1 MDPRDEDFEI
11 CLTVV
16 CNEATA
22 LAAWYKGLASHG
34 QQGSRLA
41 GVHTE
46 SLDPNN
52 VLISFAS
59 PRPEIF
65 FR

>member
-1 MDPRDEDFEI
+1 M
-11 CLTVV
+11 
-16 CNEATA
+16 
-22 LAAWYKGLASHG
+22 ASKD
-34 QQGSRLA
+34 RLA

-59 PRPEIF
+59 PRPDF
-65 FR
+65 FQIINLDFLVSAYVLC